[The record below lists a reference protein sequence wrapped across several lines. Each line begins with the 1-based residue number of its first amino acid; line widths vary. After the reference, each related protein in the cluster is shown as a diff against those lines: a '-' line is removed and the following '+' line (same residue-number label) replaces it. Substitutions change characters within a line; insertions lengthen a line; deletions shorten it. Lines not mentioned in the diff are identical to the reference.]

1 MRISD
6 WSSDV
11 CSSDLGTAN
20 SQILVAGQIETA
32 GGLANV
38 EAIAAVDGIDV
49 IFVGPA
55 DLAVSLGVFRE
66 VFGSAV
72 GADGKTRL
80 DVAIAA
86 IAAAARSHG
95 RQLGTFVPQASE
107 IDRWTAAGFHF
118 LILGSDVGM
127 RSEEQTYELQ
137 SQMRNS

>member
-20 SQILVAGQIETA
+20 SQILVAVQIETA
-32 GGLANV
+32 EGLANV

-72 GADGKTRL
+72 GAAGKTRL
-80 DVAIAA
+80 D
-86 IAAAARSHG
+86 
-95 RQLGTFVPQASE
+95 E
-107 IDRWTAAGFHF
+107 I
-118 LILGSDVGM
+118 GSAHV
-127 RSEEQTYELQ
+127 ELQ
-137 SQMRNS
+137 SLMRISYAVFCMKKKTIKNTINLNL